1 MYVSLKKF
9 ESWFGFLDFFLSIF
23 KVSFLNSNEK
33 RCCANRIR
41 RILVQCIVQ
50 HQFTH
55 LEMTI
60 NSVYYQG
67 QSFKF
72 LKVDFLQFFLFFSDW
87 LKKISENFQAG
98 KLSLKNHE
106 TLKFMIG
113 SKMFGLFSKCIDT
126 FKIKIIEHFKMILH
140 RIYFGFSFMLMKK
153 NIE

>member
-1 MYVSLKKF
+1 M
-9 ESWFGFLDFFLSIF
+9 SIF

-33 RCCANRIR
+33 RCRANRIR
-41 RILVQCIVQ
+41 RILVQCIAQ

-72 LKVDFLQFFLFFSDW
+72 LKMFCSFFRLI
-87 LKKISENFQAG
+87 KKISENIQAG

-140 RIYFGFSFMLMKK
+140 RIYFGFSFYVNEEEYRIMDFCLKFGK
-153 NIE
+153 IVEFSPYF